1 MQIKE
6 QDLPLIT
13 HKSTLLHTTITNKG
27 NVMPKYLNYYQD
39 TFLDKYPNDKFTP
52 HRQAIFHIDS
62 GANVHATNTRTD
74 FLVFHPIQSVINL
87 AVGSKAI
94 CKGFGAMLIQLAST
108 DPPILFA
115 PVYYCPTAKV
125 STLSPGAIKIYNGY
139 KDMNL
144 RLLKELEYRKTLDSE
159 SHTLPT
165 TVYNNMD
172 YLALPIIHL
181 KHAKNDIQ
189 HILTINTLTHQH
201 ANNQFIHNKS

>member
-1 MQIKE
+1 MNDNPNDNSISSTPRISQLDHKDPIPTIEEFLDQELGTPNAPSIQTMQIKE

-13 HKSTLLHTTITNKG
+13 HKSTLLHTIITNKG

-108 DPPILFA
+108 DPPILLA
-115 PVYYCPTAKV
+115 SLLLPYCKGIYYISRC
-125 STLSPGAIKIYNGY
+125 
-139 KDMNL
+139 
-144 RLLKELEYRKTLDSE
+144 
-159 SHTLPT
+159 
-165 TVYNNMD
+165 
-172 YLALPIIHL
+172 
-181 KHAKNDIQ
+181 
-189 HILTINTLTHQH
+189 
-201 ANNQFIHNKS
+201 NQDL